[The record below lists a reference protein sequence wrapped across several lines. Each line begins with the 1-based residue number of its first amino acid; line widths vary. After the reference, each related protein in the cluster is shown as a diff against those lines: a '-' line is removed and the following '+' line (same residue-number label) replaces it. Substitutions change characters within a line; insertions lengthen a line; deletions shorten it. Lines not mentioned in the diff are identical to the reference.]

1 MRNKLIR
8 HGNEIF
14 RILNSKDGYVFVI
27 NCTKQTMP
35 KWIRLEE
42 VKDFIECTEK
52 ELLDITNITLLDIE
66 TLNIPTQKQMNERF
80 GIIAEILPF
89 VSEYKMRTEKINE
102 ASVVHNLSKQT
113 VRNYLCLSDLS
124 E

>member
-14 RILNSKDGYVFVI
+14 RILNSKEGYVFVI

-42 VKDFIECTEK
+42 VEDFTECTEQ
-52 ELLDITNITLLDIE
+52 ELLEATNITLPDIE
-66 TLNIPTQKQMNERF
+66 TLDIPIQKQMNERF
-80 GIIAEILPF
+80 SIIAEILPF

-102 ASVVHNLSKQT
+102 PL
-113 VRNYLCLSDLS
+113 RLII
-124 E
+124 